1 MRVFTVV
8 LSPERRQD
16 GYSVSVPAVPG
27 AISGGDTRDQA
38 LSNIREA
45 IEGVLAVM
53 HEQGWDALEET
64 PELIAAEVEKIL
76 GFRQEFGW
84 DLVVETA
91 VVQLD
96 FAAVA

>member
-1 MRVFTVV
+1 MRSFTVV
-8 LSPERRQD
+8 LSPERSMD
-16 GYSVSVPAVPG
+16 GYSVTAPAVPG
-27 AISGGDTRDQA
+27 AISGGTSREEA
-38 LSNIREA
+38 LGNIVEA

-53 HEQGWDALEET
+53 HEDGYDALEET

-91 VVQLD
+91 VVQVDL
-96 FAAVA
+96 AAVA